1 MDRDV
6 DAVAMLI
13 ENLDHLLIGLLA
25 LRVGDGHPDQSAELT
40 HAVIDMHHEVA
51 NLELLD
57 LLQRE
62 RHLTTTGLVA
72 LQVVLMETVE
82 DLMIGKETDAEVVV
96 GKALVERLFNRRKSH
111 IGDCPRCEN
120 FLQAFVLLLAVG
132 EDIDLI
138 ALQEIVFEGFRQ
150 QVEVLVEEGLDGDME
165 VESEK

>member
-1 MDRDV
+1 
-6 DAVAMLI
+6 
-13 ENLDHLLIGLLA
+13 
-25 LRVGDGHPDQSAELT
+25 
-40 HAVIDMHHEVA
+40 MHHEVA

-62 RHLTTTGLVA
+62 RHLTATGLVA

-96 GKALVERLFNRRKSH
+96 GKALMERLFNWRKSH

-138 ALQEIVFEGFRQ
+138 AL
-150 QVEVLVEEGLDGDME
+150 
-165 VESEK
+165 